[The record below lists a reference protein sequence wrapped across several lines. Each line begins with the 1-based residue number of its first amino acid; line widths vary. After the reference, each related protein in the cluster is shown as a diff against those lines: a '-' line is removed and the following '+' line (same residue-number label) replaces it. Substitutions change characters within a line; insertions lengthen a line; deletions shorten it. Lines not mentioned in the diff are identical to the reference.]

1 MKKKLMR
8 SRTDAHLAGVCGG
21 LADYFNIDVK
31 IIRILWVI
39 SAFFGGPSIGAY
51 IICAIIIPKEPVREK
66 KTETYEKPVYESYSK
81 KEEEI
86 KEEVKVEEDEYH
98 DEVKEETYESE
109 SNDSKDDYFN
119 TDYDDIYDSY
129 NEDQVYD
136 EPSDDYREDYEK
148 YDQVETRNNNM
159 IYLGLGLIA
168 LGAFLVLKIIFP
180 TLSSTIMWPA
190 ILIIGGFLLL
200 TRNNDAKE
208 NE

>member
-1 MKKKLMR
+1 MKKKLTR

-21 LADYFNIDVK
+21 LAAYFNIDVK

-51 IICAIIIPKEPVREK
+51 IICAIIIPKEPAIKK

-81 KEEEI
+81 NEETTEEVYKEESLEDKEEE
-86 KEEVKVEEDEYH
+86 K
-98 DEVKEETYESE
+98 T
-109 SNDSKDDYFN
+109 SNDENLEEDDYFS
-119 TDYDDIYDSY
+119 TEDDDIYDSY
-129 NEDQVYD
+129 SGEERYDDTSEDYRNDYESYD
-136 EPSDDYREDYEK
+136 EVKSN
-148 YDQVETRNNNM
+148 NNNM

-168 LGAFLVLKIIFP
+168 LGAILVLKIIFP
-180 TLSSTIMWPA
+180 ALSSTIMWPA